1 MCHHRQRK
9 DMRMTTKGVKS
20 LKKDILIVV
29 AMPLQSGI
37 TIMKGS

>member
-20 LKKDILIVV
+20 LKEGKGLTADEVDTIL
-29 AMPLQSGI
+29 AKEFGI
-37 TIMKGS
+37 